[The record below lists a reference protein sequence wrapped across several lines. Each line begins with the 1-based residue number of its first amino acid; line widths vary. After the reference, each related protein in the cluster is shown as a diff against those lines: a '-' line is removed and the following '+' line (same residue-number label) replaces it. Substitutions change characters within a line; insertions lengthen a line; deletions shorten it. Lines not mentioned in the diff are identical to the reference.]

1 MAKGKCRS
9 ALCSAHIT
17 SIMGYTRRE
26 STRIVAVPFVRHI
39 SLLSANQRAY
49 VLLAVMSQCPMFG
62 TYHFYP
68 PATNLVYPTVS
79 RSALCSAHI
88 TSIIPL
94 KAEFYKGRSQC
105 PMFGTYHF
113 YPEPRVTGLCDNCRS
128 ALCSAHITP
137 MTFPRV

>member
-62 TYHFYP
+62 KYHFYLYASEYCLFYNVAVPFVRQISLLFLSIPAPVYAVLLSQRPMFGTYHFYRWQIQYR
-68 PATNLVYPTVS
+68 TCVRC

-88 TSIIPL
+88 TSI
-94 KAEFYKGRSQC
+94 
-105 PMFGTYHF
+105 
-113 YPEPRVTGLCDNCRS
+113 
-128 ALCSAHITP
+128 
-137 MTFPRV
+137 